1 MLKNYFKIA
10 VRNLLRQKVF
20 STINIFGLALGIAC
34 CILIALFVEHEWS
47 FDKFH
52 RHKGRLYRAIE
63 VERKVGGK
71 EDVLAFQ
78 PLPLAPALAAEFPE
92 IEHAVRVFAGGG
104 TVSYGEKSFAEDFV
118 FTDPAFLEMFDFPL
132 VHGNPATALADPKSV
147 VITRR
152 IAEKYFG
159 VENPLGK
166 QLSTKNWSRRVGIDV
181 VVSGVAENP
190 PSNSSIQFDFLL
202 HITQYPNYERNLNRW
217 GFFNGSVYVLLKPG
231 ADGETLQSKT
241 PAFVDKYWGEMR
253 KGNQEEG
260 RLAAGNDA
268 VQLRFQPMTKI
279 HLDTS
284 INFSQ
289 EQVSNP
295 LYAYIL
301 AGIAL
306 LVLTIACINFVTL
319 AIARSTTR
327 AREVGVRK
335 VLGAHRAQLIRQF
348 WGETML
354 LSAFAFVLGIVLAE
368 LLLPVFNQFTQ
379 KDLALGAPI
388 GRGHVIT
395 FALAG
400 LLPLVGLLAGSYT
413 AAFLS
418 RFQPVTVLKGT
429 MRLRQKSVLTRVL
442 VVFQFGLSIFLIV
455 CTLFMARQQHFI
467 STRDLGYNPENV
479 IAINTF
485 GGAGNEGE
493 QRMLRLRRTLSGN
506 PQILGVTGT
515 NASFNRG
522 LDVNSF
528 KHEGAEPSAF
538 VYRVDYDYLAV
549 LGIKLQAGR
558 NFSREFPSDVRNAVI
573 VNEALVDEFEW
584 QEPIVGR
591 RLSGWNEK
599 NIPGGPTVV
608 GVVKNYHFLSL
619 HQSIKPVLLLL
630 DPDWSISHALVHIN
644 SKNIPATL
652 DWIGK
657 KWQEVAPNTP
667 FEYSFV
673 NDDVRKQ
680 YEKETRWQ
688 KIFTYSAT
696 FAVLLACLGLF
707 GLATLAASTRTKEV
721 GIRKV
726 LGATVTKIVMLLS
739 REFVLLVLFANLIA
753 WPAAYYAMNKWLQNF
768 AYRIDISW
776 WIFALAGGVALVIA
790 LFTVSTQAIK
800 AALANPAE
808 ALRYE

>member
-20 STINIFGLALGIAC
+20 SAINIFGLALGIAC

-52 RHKGRLYRAIE
+52 RHKDRLYRAIE
-63 VERKVGGK
+63 VERKVGG
-71 EDVLAFQ
+71 EENVMAFQ
-78 PLPLAPALAAEFPE
+78 PLPLAPALETEFPE
-92 IEHAVRVFAGGG
+92 VEHAARVFTGGG

-118 FTDPAFLEMFDFPL
+118 FTDPAFFEMFDFPL
-132 VHGNPATALADPKSV
+132 LRGNPATALADPKSV

-159 VENPLGK
+159 DENPLGK
-166 QLSTKNWSRRVGIDV
+166 QLSTKNWRTSVDV

-217 GFFNGSVYVLLKPG
+217 GFFNGSVYVLLKSG
-231 ADGETLQSKT
+231 TDGETLQSKT

-253 KGNQEEG
+253 KGDQQEG

-289 EQVSNP
+289 ETVSNP
-295 LYAYIL
+295 LYAYFL

-319 AIARSTTR
+319 AIGRSTTR

-354 LSAFAFVLGIVLAE
+354 LSGLAFVFGLVLAE

-379 KDLALGAPI
+379 KDLALGAAS
-388 GRGHVIT
+388 RHVI
-395 FALAG
+395 AAAIAG
-400 LLPLVGLLAGSYT
+400 LLPLVGLLAGSYP

-429 MRLRQKSVLTRVL
+429 IRLRRKSVLTRAL

-467 STRDLGYNPENV
+467 STRDLGYNSDNV

-493 QRMLRLRRTLSGN
+493 QRVSRLRQVLAGN

-515 NASFNRG
+515 NASFNQG
-522 LDVNSF
+522 WDINSF
-528 KHEGAEPSAF
+528 KHEGVERSAF
-538 VYRVDYDYLAV
+538 VYRVDDDYLDV
-549 LGIKLQAGR
+549 LGIKLIAGR
-558 NFSREFPSDVRNAVI
+558 NFSREFPSDVTNAVI

-584 QEPIVGR
+584 QEPIIGR
-591 RLSGWNEK
+591 RLAGWNEQ

-608 GVVKNYHFLSL
+608 GVVKNYHFLSM
-619 HQSIKPVLLLL
+619 HQKIKPVLLLL

-644 SKNIPATL
+644 SRNIPATL
-652 DWIGK
+652 DLIGK

-680 YEKETRWQ
+680 YEKEMRWQ
-688 KIFTYSAT
+688 KIFTYSAA

-726 LGATVTKIVMLLS
+726 LGATVTRIAVLLS
-739 REFVLLVLFANLIA
+739 RDFVVLVLFANFLA
-753 WPAAYYAMNKWLQNF
+753 WPAAYYAVNKWLQNF

-776 WIFALAGGVALVIA
+776 WVFALAGGLALLIALV
-790 LFTVSTQAIK
+790 TVSTQAIK
-800 AALANPAE
+800 AAVANPVE